1 MNKFGSLGLSI
12 VFLLAGFG
20 ALVFPVASAER
31 DSKLFWSKPSDL
43 PQWAQP
49 GTFRF
54 IRLDG
59 GGIETAKAERTWW
72 GMMFTDAQKDTLTH
86 IYDRDFEKMLGLL
99 KQADF
104 NWIWVTWSNGWSFER
119 EAENRENLK
128 TVIARCHENGI
139 HVTAYMSAT
148 NMFWF
153 SAFRDDPE
161 TRKWVYRVAGL
172 PQLYGGSP
180 HRVLADPSKPEWR
193 AYLLKKAQLALEAG
207 ADAIFYDNL
216 FGDDYAI
223 MLLISET
230 QRLAEAEAK
239 KTGRPKALVYANTH
253 MSPSGFEIDDHC
265 DVLWDE
271 SGKSTPGIW
280 ETGWNTENIRKLKY
294 YYGARQP
301 WQPAM
306 YENDRYHCGPRET
319 CIPTPAE
326 QKLGI
331 AEAYAFGAAL
341 SRNIEGRFLDGL
353 LRDDPAA
360 LSAWTAISEYNR
372 FEKDHWELYNQV
384 TPVARIAVLS
394 IGHTNPFA
402 DALIK
407 QGMIF
412 QTKVLARLDQGVP
425 LDTFQVLVVPIA
437 LGRLTPEQE
446 KIFSDFVSGGGKIFA
461 ARPEDFP
468 GAIRAAII
476 PIPASVGIR
485 VLGGY
490 SIAKWAR
497 QIEDAAGGP
506 LIRIENGKYVLA
518 NITRSDWAKA
528 FRIHLLNYD
537 LKNPAQNVK
546 VTVDLSDY
554 VQDLSGYLL
563 DLDSPDQKYSTYL
576 PMKISGGKAEFTL
589 SQIRYY
595 SVAHIYFSVPGGGLQ
610 R

>member
-1 MNKFGSLGLSI
+1 MNKRGALGLSM

-20 ALVFPVASAER
+20 ALVFPAASAER
-31 DSKLFWSKPSDL
+31 DSELFWSKPSDL
-43 PQWAQP
+43 PAWAQP

-59 GGIETAKAERTWW
+59 GGIETSKAERTWW
-72 GMMFTDAQKDTLTH
+72 GMMFTDAQKDTLSH

-99 KQADF
+99 KQAEF

-128 TVIARCHENGI
+128 KVISRCHANGI
-139 HVTAYMSAT
+139 RVTAYMSAT

-161 TRKWVYRVAGL
+161 TRQWVYRVAGL

-180 HRVLADPSKPEWR
+180 HRILADPSKPEWR

-223 MLLISET
+223 MLLVSET
-230 QRLAEAEAK
+230 QSLAEAEAK
-239 KTGRPKALVYANTH
+239 KSGRAKALVYANTH
-253 MSPSGFEIDDHC
+253 MTPSGFEIDDHC

-271 SGKSTPGIW
+271 SGKGTPGIW
-280 ETGWNTENIRKLKY
+280 ETGWHTENIRKLKY
-294 YYGARQP
+294 YYAARQP

-341 SRNIEGRFLDGL
+341 SRNLEGRFLEGL
-353 LRDDPAA
+353 IRGDRTA
-360 LSAWTAISEYNR
+360 LEAWAAISEYNR
-372 FEKDHWELYNQV
+372 FVKDQAWFYNQA
-384 TPVARIAVLS
+384 TPIARIAVLS
-394 IGHTNPFA
+394 KTQTNPFA
-402 DALIK
+402 DALLQ
-407 QGMIF
+407 QGVIF
-412 QTKVLARLDQGVP
+412 QTKVLERMEQGVP
-425 LDTFQVLVVPIA
+425 LNQFKALVVPVA
-437 LGRLTPEQE
+437 MGKLSPEQD
-446 KIFSDFVSGGGKIFA
+446 KMFSDFVSGGGKIFA
-461 ARPEDFP
+461 ARPDEFP
-468 GAIRAAII
+468 KSIRASIV
-476 PIPASVGIR
+476 PIPHSIGIR

-490 SIAKWAR
+490 SIAKWAGAV
-497 QIEDAAGGP
+497 ESAAGGP

-518 NITRSDWAKA
+518 QVTRKA
-528 FRIHLLNYD
+528 GANTFIIHLLNYD

-546 VTVDLSDY
+546 VTVNLSDY
-554 VQDLSGYLL
+554 VQDLSGFQLEL
-563 DLDSPDQKYSTYL
+563 ISPDQEVTARPS
-576 PMKISGGKAEFTL
+576 INFSGGQAEFAV
-589 SQIRYY
+589 SSIKYY
-595 SVAHIYFSVPGGGLQ
+595 SIAAIYFSVPGGGLQ